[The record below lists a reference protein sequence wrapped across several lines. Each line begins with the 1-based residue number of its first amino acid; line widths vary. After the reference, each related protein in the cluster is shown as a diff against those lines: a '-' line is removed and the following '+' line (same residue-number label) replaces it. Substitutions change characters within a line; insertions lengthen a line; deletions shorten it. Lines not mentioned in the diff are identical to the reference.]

1 MDVRAILERHG
12 LSAKKSWGQNFLAS
26 DRVYD
31 AIVRATVRS
40 EDEQVVEIGAGLGTL
55 TDRLADAARTGRV
68 VAVERD
74 RDMIAVLRADL
85 GLRPNVVIAEENAL
99 EFDYAAVA
107 AQAGKRVAVV
117 GNLPYQIASRL
128 IFGMLEART
137 AWSRAVI
144 MLQKEMAE
152 RVVAEADSEH
162 YSALSTMVQT
172 YANVRTVTH
181 AGSRCFYPAPK
192 VDSTV
197 IELTPLP
204 GDQTRAPID
213 DEKRYS
219 ALVHAAFGQRRKTLR
234 NALRSRWDDE
244 AVAAGFAKTGI
255 DGGRRGETL
264 TVAEFATL
272 ANAMPNARPT

>member
-1 MDVRAILERHG
+1 V
-12 LSAKKSWGQNFLAS
+12 K
-26 DRVYD
+26 
-31 AIVRATVRS
+31 ATVKS
-40 EDEQVVEIGAGLGTL
+40 EDEHVVEIGAGLGTL
-55 TDRLADAARTGRV
+55 TDRLADVARNGQVT
-68 VAVERD
+68 AVERD
-74 RDMIAVLRADL
+74 RDMVAVLRADL
-85 GLRPNVVIAEENAL
+85 GQRPNVVIAEANAL

-107 AQAGKRVAVV
+107 TAAGKRVAVV

-128 IFGMLEART
+128 IFGMLEARS

-181 AGSRCFYPAPK
+181 AGSRCFYPAPR

-197 IELTPLP
+197 IEMVPLA
-204 GDQTRAPID
+204 GDKTRAPID

-244 AVAAGFAKTGI
+244 AIAEGFGKTGL
-255 DGGRRGETL
+255 DSGRRGETL
-264 TVAEFATL
+264 TVAEFAVL
-272 ANAMPNARPT
+272 ANALPNARPT